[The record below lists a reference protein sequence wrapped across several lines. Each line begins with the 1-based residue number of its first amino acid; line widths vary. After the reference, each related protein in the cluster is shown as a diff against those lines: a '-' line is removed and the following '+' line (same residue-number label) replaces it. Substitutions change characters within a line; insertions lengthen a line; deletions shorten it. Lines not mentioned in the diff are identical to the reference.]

1 MSEVTD
7 KSRRRTRRLSD
18 ERREELLRAGV
29 ELFSAR
35 SYDEVSIDEIAGAV
49 GISRGLLYHYFGGKQ
64 EFLLAVLQHMA
75 DELFQATAPVDHPDL
90 THRLRVSLVNYLAF
104 VREHHTAYLS
114 FMQTARGGGSPEV
127 RAIYEE
133 GRAALTDRIF
143 DSASPEEL
151 AVFGITDTPSSRL
164 FARGWSAMV
173 EDVLMAW
180 LDDPRDLT
188 EDQLIDSLTVSLGGV
203 LGSVA
208 G

>member
-1 MSEVTD
+1 MS
-7 KSRRRTRRLSD
+7 TRIRLSPED
-18 ERREELLRAGV
+18 RRAQLIALGV
-29 ELFSAR
+29 ELISTR
-35 SYDEVSIDEIAGAV
+35 SLDEVSIDLLAEEAGV
-49 GISRGLLYHYFGGKQ
+49 SRGLLYHYFGGKQ

-75 DELFQATAPVDHPDL
+75 DELFLATAPVDHPDL
-90 THRLRVSLVNYLAF
+90 VHRLRVSLVNYLAF

-143 DSASPEEL
+143 DSATADEL
-151 AVFGITDTPSSRL
+151 ATFGITDTPTSRL

-173 EDVLMAW
+173 EDVLMSW
-180 LDDPRDLT
+180 LDDACGLT
-188 EDQLIDSLTVSLGGV
+188 EDELIDSLTFSLGGV

-208 G
+208 ARP